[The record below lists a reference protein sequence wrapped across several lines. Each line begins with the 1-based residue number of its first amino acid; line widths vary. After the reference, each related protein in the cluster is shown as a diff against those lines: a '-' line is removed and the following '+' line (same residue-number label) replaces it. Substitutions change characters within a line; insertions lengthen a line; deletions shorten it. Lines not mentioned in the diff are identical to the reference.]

1 MTLDSVPTGLLLTV
15 LIAAAVTDTRR
26 HRLPN
31 VLTVSAAVLG
41 FILQCWLHGWS
52 GFLNALAGFCT
63 GLFLLLPFYAAHWMG
78 AGDVKLMAA
87 VGAFLGWPD
96 SLLAVALTTG
106 AGSVA
111 ALGFLAARGG
121 LAEYGRRY
129 GLMAK
134 CLFFTGKVAYVPPT
148 SGESSTLLFPYALA
162 IALGTSATLAWA
174 GQLEPFVEILGRFIH
189 A

>member
-1 MTLDSVPTGLLLTV
+1 MTLDNVSTGILLAVLT
-15 LIAAAVTDTRR
+15 AAAVIDMRH

-31 VLTVSAAVLG
+31 TLTATAALMG
-41 FILQCWLHGWS
+41 IILQYSLLGCNGL
-52 GFLNALAGFCT
+52 LNGLAGLFT
-63 GLFLLLPFYAAHWMG
+63 GLMLLLPFYAMRWMG

-87 VGAFLGWPD
+87 AGAFLGWPD

-111 ALGFLAARGG
+111 ALGILAAQGG
-121 LAEYGRRY
+121 LTDYGRRY

-134 CLFFTGKVAYVPPT
+134 CLLLTGRVAYVHPAPEEL
-148 SGESSTLLFPYALA
+148 SAHVFPYALA
-162 IALGTSATLAWA
+162 IALGTLATLSW
-174 GQLEPFVEILGRFIH
+174 GGRLDPFLEILGGFVH

>member
-1 MTLDSVPTGLLLTV
+1 MTLDSVPTGVLLTV
-15 LIAAAVTDTRR
+15 LIAAAVIDIRR

-41 FILQCWLHGWS
+41 IILQGGLHGWS
-52 GFLNALAGFCT
+52 GFLNGLAGFCT
-63 GLFLLLPFYAAHWMG
+63 GLFLLLPFYAAQWMG

-96 SLLAVALTTG
+96 SLLAVALTSG
-106 AGSVA
+106 AGSLA
-111 ALGFLAARGG
+111 ALGFLAAQGG
-121 LAEYGRRY
+121 LADYGRRY

-148 SGESSTLLFPYALA
+148 PGESSTLLFPYALA
-162 IALGTSATLAWA
+162 IALGTSATLVSDGRLAPF
-174 GQLEPFVEILGRFIH
+174 LEVLGGFVH